1 MHDQYNLVEQAQV
14 DLTLYL
20 LVVMEI
26 TQLLAIYLPGIPVL
40 LKGMRPE
47 ENTSHNRCVSFRRS
61 ELGPFMPCWCMSWD
75 LPLPA
80 LSLANADAHRTR
92 GDSRAIRRIWALEE
106 SLFGVWSCTLK
117 ARPNLYPA

>member
-1 MHDQYNLVEQAQV
+1 VHDQYNLVEQAQV

-47 ENTSHNRCVSFRRS
+47 ENTSHNRCHSAG
-61 ELGPFMPCWCMSWD
+61 LNWD
-75 LPLPA
+75 LSCLV
-80 LSLANADAHRTR
+80 
-92 GDSRAIRRIWALEE
+92 
-106 SLFGVWSCTLK
+106 GVCLGI
-117 ARPNLYPA
+117 YPCLH